1 MTKPIIAA
9 AVFAGLVLS
18 AMYLRNAPASPPRQN
33 RTPIPQAVQNND
45 SRNAP
50 LISTVSSDLDTPW
63 AIAFLPDG
71 SLLVTE
77 RTGNLSRILLQDGSV
92 TRIAT
97 IDDAR
102 ELGEGGLMGIAV
114 SPDFG
119 TNQRIFLY
127 CTYAGADNRTL
138 NRLVRYR
145 YDGSRLSERTVLIDA
160 IPGSSNH
167 NGGRIK
173 FGPDGYLYVTTGDA
187 ADPSLSQNRDS
198 LAGKILRVTEDGKPA
213 PDNPYGDEIFTL
225 GHRNPQGLA
234 WDGNNMY
241 ETEHGPS
248 AKDEINTITMGE
260 NYGWPDVTGSGKK
273 PGTRSPLYQSGSD
286 TWAPSGAL
294 FLDGS
299 LYFAGLRGNALY
311 RLTLHDGAVTLKEY
325 FKNDLG
331 RIREAV
337 LGPDNMIYITTSN
350 RDGRGSPQETDDRV
364 MRVNP
369 RKLD

>member
-138 NRLVRYR
+138 N
-145 YDGSRLSERTVLIDA
+145 
-160 IPGSSNH
+160 GSSAT
-167 NGGRIK
+167 G
-173 FGPDGYLYVTTGDA
+173 TT
-187 ADPSLSQNRDS
+187 DP
-198 LAGKILRVTEDGKPA
+198 A
-213 PDNPYGDEIFTL
+213 
-225 GHRNPQGLA
+225 
-234 WDGNNMY
+234 
-241 ETEHGPS
+241 
-248 AKDEINTITMGE
+248 
-260 NYGWPDVTGSGKK
+260 
-273 PGTRSPLYQSGSD
+273 
-286 TWAPSGAL
+286 
-294 FLDGS
+294 
-299 LYFAGLRGNALY
+299 
-311 RLTLHDGAVTLKEY
+311 
-325 FKNDLG
+325 
-331 RIREAV
+331 
-337 LGPDNMIYITTSN
+337 
-350 RDGRGSPQETDDRV
+350 
-364 MRVNP
+364 
-369 RKLD
+369 